1 MQDYK
6 PQFMHWK
13 LVLLTRKLVF
23 ALVVVLLNHAVEAQ
37 VRFGGLNSSFYFKF
51 FVVLA
56 SCQLECIEIFALH
69 WSYYVAVAVE
79 P

>member
-56 SCQLECIEIFALH
+56 NLNASKFSPCTGVTM
-69 WSYYVAVAVE
+69 SR
-79 P
+79 